1 MNLIIYL
8 LFLLSGAASLIYQI
22 LWMRDLG
29 LVFGNTTYATGT
41 VLAAFMGGLGFGAY
55 FLGKIYNN
63 VKNPVKIYAILELI
77 IGIYILVYPFLFNM
91 CFPLYSYFYNNIS
104 SNFFLITLF
113 RLFLS
118 FAILFIPTFMMGGT
132 LPILSKYFIGNLES
146 ASLKLGILY
155 AANTLGACI
164 GSSICS
170 FLLIGSI
177 GTNNTRYFAVLIN
190 ILIGITGLYL
200 STKLPPNS
208 VTQNENFKQNN
219 YISDNAIDILL
230 LILFSISGLTSFG
243 YEVIWTR
250 LFIPFL
256 GTSIYSFTLI
266 LLTVLIGITIGS
278 YIYRLIGNKIKDA
291 LIIFCILELC
301 IGLLAV
307 FNIKICGGLDDLY
320 FYLTKNNLI
329 SSWLISKSIIL
340 VSLFLFM
347 LPITILFGFIF
358 PLFGNI
364 IIKKLNNVSADIGK
378 LYAINTI
385 GNIFGSIFCG
395 FISIQFFGLINT
407 IIILAALNMSI
418 GIIILV
424 KYFRLNFLD

>member
-1 MNLIIYL
+1 M
-8 LFLLSGAASLIYQI
+8 
-22 LWMRDLG
+22 
-29 LVFGNTTYATGT
+29 
-41 VLAAFMGGLGFGAY
+41 
-55 FLGKIYNN
+55 
-63 VKNPVKIYAILELI
+63 
-77 IGIYILVYPFLFNM
+77 
-91 CFPLYSYFYNNIS
+91 
-104 SNFFLITLF
+104 
-113 RLFLS
+113 
-118 FAILFIPTFMMGGT
+118 
-132 LPILSKYFIGNLES
+132 ES

-329 SSWLISKSIIL
+329 SSWLISKS
-340 VSLFLFM
+340 
-347 LPITILFGFIF
+347 
-358 PLFGNI
+358 
-364 IIKKLNNVSADIGK
+364 
-378 LYAINTI
+378 
-385 GNIFGSIFCG
+385 
-395 FISIQFFGLINT
+395 
-407 IIILAALNMSI
+407 
-418 GIIILV
+418 
-424 KYFRLNFLD
+424 